1 MKICFIIFYLQKE
14 LCKYIS
20 FFISGEKYHTNQQ
33 LVLYQ
38 LLVGV
43 KLPNIKKNGGKLAL
57 TFYLSVMNL
66 EMESARIG
74 EKIRKIREF
83 KGLKQGNIA
92 EKMGMT
98 VNGYGKIERGETT
111 ISIERLEQ
119 ISNALGITVLEL
131 LHFDEKVVFN
141 IQNMDHSAPNGI
153 VHNYPV
159 SKIERELF
167 LQQIK
172 SLRET
177 IDTQKQ
183 LIQELRKK
191 H

>member
-1 MKICFIIFYLQKE
+1 
-14 LCKYIS
+14 
-20 FFISGEKYHTNQQ
+20 
-33 LVLYQ
+33 
-38 LLVGV
+38 
-43 KLPNIKKNGGKLAL
+43 
-57 TFYLSVMNL
+57 MNL